1 VKYLFI
7 IFLFAFTSV
16 HAQGI
21 VIDFDDFEKAKVAS
35 AQKDQLI
42 FVNIYAEW
50 CGPCR
55 AMETSIFSQTEVANL
70 FNSQFINLKIDSDT
84 PNGKVLA
91 KLYAIKEYP
100 TYLFVNHTGE
110 IIHKIIGFHSS
121 GKLIEEG
128 NSAIRKEERFVSI
141 KTLDS
146 TYHKGEQN
154 PEFLYSYLKR
164 KSFEEG
170 PQASLLDTYLDV
182 VPKSELKTEKVLAL
196 ISDNV
201 TSVSSRGFYI
211 LSESLSRFMQMTE
224 TQQKA
229 ILHGIS
235 NSKRITFREAVEKKD
250 DELFDVLIDAVH
262 ATSYSMEAA
271 FAEERQFR
279 YDYAKLT
286 KNYKHFKIIAQEEAS
301 QIMMKTLEDF
311 TNQTAETVKGFE
323 KAAVEKGISSS
334 SSRYKMMLNG
344 LKDGASK
351 SASFQLNEFAW
362 GYFEMA
368 SEEQDLKNAIKWS
381 AYSIKLA
388 ETPAN
393 WETYAFLLK
402 KIGRKKDAN
411 KALKQA
417 LKLGKKSGVETET
430 IKKAYQKIK

>member
-1 VKYLFI
+1 VYAQSI
-7 IFLFAFTSV
+7 AFE
-16 HAQGI
+16 
-21 VIDFDDFEKAKVAS
+21 FDDFEKAKEAS
-35 AQKDQLI
+35 AEKDELI

-55 AMETSIFSQTEVANL
+55 AMENSVFTQMEVAIL
-70 FNSQFINLKIDSDT
+70 FNSQFVNFRIDSDT
-84 PNGKVLA
+84 PEGKALA

-100 TYLFVNHTGE
+100 TYLFINHSGE
-110 IIHKIIGFHSS
+110 IIHKVIGFHSS
-121 GKLIEEG
+121 EKFLEEA
-128 NSAIRKEERFVSI
+128 NATILKKERFVSI

-146 TYHKGEQN
+146 TYQRGENN

-170 PQASLLDTYLDV
+170 SQPSLLDSYLDV
-182 VPKSELKTEKVLAL
+182 VPKSELKTEKVLAI

-201 TSVSSRGFYI
+201 TSVSSKGFYI

-224 TQQKA
+224 PQQKA

-235 NSKRITFREAVEKKD
+235 NSKRMTFREAVEKKD
-250 DELFDVLIDAVH
+250 DELFNVLIDAVH

-286 KNYKHFKIIAQEEAS
+286 KNFKHFKIIAHEEAS
-301 QIMMKTLEDF
+301 QIMMKTPEDF
-311 TNQTAETVKGFE
+311 ANQTAETFKDFK
-323 KAAVEKGISSS
+323 KAAAGKGISTSS
-334 SSRYKMMLNG
+334 GRYKMMLDG
-344 LKDGASK
+344 LKDVATK

-362 GYFEMA
+362 GYFDMA

-381 AYSIKLA
+381 AYSIKLT
-388 ETPAN
+388 ENPAN

-402 KIGRKKDAN
+402 KIGRKKDAQ

-417 LKLGKKSGVETET
+417 VRLGRKSGVETES
-430 IKKAYQKIK
+430 IKKDYQKIK